1 MLFVVGIRLH
11 ERVQLLTVKSELG
24 YWLWINCFDMKKLHI
39 LIFVACFLLH
49 PLLKGQEIGASQQSK
64 ADSIQKTADDT
75 TYPKLQVKGL
85 FQARYLVSGTK
96 DVDVN
101 GQHHSDGSGTDNNFM
116 VKYMRVQMRAQISKR
131 TEVAVL
137 ANLADFKS
145 DPKTKVLENAYLK
158 YTFSPK
164 LAITV
169 GQFRPW
175 FGIEETYPI
184 DIIKSL
190 DWSNQYLE
198 FGKLG
203 WASFQIGVAATGETT
218 LGEIPFS
225 YSLSVVNG
233 NGKNQV
239 VDNDNGKQYATRL
252 VFGFSKKYGVNL
264 GLNGGIGE
272 VMKKQVHA
280 LGVDLTG
287 NVSFG
292 RRWNLDMQLEAK
304 QAINHNLYYSLEESA
319 RTSKLSDYLVR
330 GIYFLPNLRYEVNYF
345 NLSAFELSCRY
356 EYIDPNYKLHANA
369 RQTYTPMFGLE
380 FLKNYGARIQLG
392 LQLDRYKK
400 QTVNTTEFN
409 KNLFIVQVQ
418 SRF

>member
-1 MLFVVGIRLH
+1 MRKLYIPISVLC
-11 ERVQLLTVKSELG
+11 LLLYTTV
-24 YWLWINCFDMKKLHI
+24 
-39 LIFVACFLLH
+39 
-49 PLLKGQEIGASQQSK
+49 KGQEPGSVEPAK
-64 ADSIQKTADDT
+64 KDSVRQNKEDVA
-75 TYPKLQVKGL
+75 YPKLQVKGL
-85 FQARYLVSGTK
+85 FQARYLVSTTK

-101 GQHHSDGSGTDNNFM
+101 GLHHSDGSGTDNNFM

-203 WASFQIGVAATGETT
+203 WASFQIGMAATGEVN
-218 LGEIPFS
+218 LGDMPFS

-239 VDNDNGKQYATRL
+239 VDNDNGKQYSTRL
-252 VFGFSKKYGVNL
+252 VFGLSKKYGVNL

-272 VMKKQVHA
+272 IMKKQVHA
-280 LGVDLTG
+280 LGVDLSG
-287 NVSFG
+287 NVDFG
-292 RRWNLDMQLEAK
+292 KRWNLDMQLEAK
-304 QAINHNLYYSLEESA
+304 QAINHNLYYALDEES

-330 GIYFLPNLRYEVNYF
+330 GVYFLPNLRYEVNYY

-356 EYIDPNYKLHANA
+356 EYIDPNYKLNANA
-369 RQTYTPMFGLE
+369 RQTFTPMFGLE

-400 QTVNTTEFN
+400 QTQNTNEYN

>member
-1 MLFVVGIRLH
+1 MR
-11 ERVQLLTVKSELG
+11 
-24 YWLWINCFDMKKLHI
+24 KLYI
-39 LIFVACFLLH
+39 PISVLCLLLH
-49 PLLKGQEIGASQQSK
+49 TTVNGQEPGPVEPAKKDSVPQSK
-64 ADSIQKTADDT
+64 GEV
-75 TYPKLQVKGL
+75 TYPKLQIKGL
-85 FQARYLVSGTK
+85 FQARYLVSTTK

-101 GQHHSDGSGTDNNFM
+101 GLHHSDGTGTDNNFM
-116 VKYMRVQMRAQISKR
+116 VKYMRVQMRAQISRR

-203 WASFQIGVAATGETT
+203 WASFQIGMAATGEVN
-218 LGEIPFS
+218 LGDMPFS

-239 VDNDNGKQYATRL
+239 ADNDNGKQYSTRL
-252 VFGFSKKYGVNL
+252 VFGLSKKYGVNL

-280 LGVDLTG
+280 LGVDLSG
-287 NVSFG
+287 NVDFG
-292 RRWNLDMQLEAK
+292 KRWNLDMQLEAK
-304 QAINHNLYYSLEESA
+304 QAINHNLYYALNEEA

-330 GIYFLPNLRYEVNYF
+330 GIYFLPNLRYEVNYY

-356 EYIDPNYKLHANA
+356 EYIDPNYKLNANA
-369 RQTYTPMFGLE
+369 RQTFTPMFGLE

-400 QTVNTTEFN
+400 QTPNTNEYN
-409 KNLFIVQVQ
+409 RNLFIVQVQ

>member
-1 MLFVVGIRLH
+1 MRKLYVLISVLYI
-11 ERVQLLTVKSELG
+11 LLCPTV
-24 YWLWINCFDMKKLHI
+24 
-39 LIFVACFLLH
+39 
-49 PLLKGQEIGASQQSK
+49 KGQEPGPVESVKRDSVQQTK
-64 ADSIQKTADDT
+64 GDV
-75 TYPKLQVKGL
+75 TYPKLQIKGL
-85 FQARYLVSGTK
+85 FQARYLISTTK

-101 GQHHSDGSGTDNNFM
+101 GLHHSDGSGTDNNFM

-203 WASFQIGVAATGETT
+203 WASFQIGMAATGEVN
-218 LGEIPFS
+218 LGDMPFS
-225 YSLSVVNG
+225 YSFSVVNG

-239 VDNDNGKQYATRL
+239 VDNDNGKQYSTRL
-252 VFGFSKKYGVNL
+252 VFGLSKKYGVNL

-272 VMKKQVHA
+272 VVKKQVHA
-280 LGVDLTG
+280 LGVDLSG
-287 NVSFG
+287 NIDFG
-292 RRWNLDMQLEAK
+292 KRWNLDMQLEAK
-304 QAINHNLYYSLEESA
+304 QAINHNLYYALDESA
-319 RTSKLSDYLVR
+319 RTSKLSDYLIR
-330 GIYFLPNLRYEVNYF
+330 GIYFLPNLRYEVNYY

-356 EYIDPNYKLHANA
+356 EYIDPNYKLNANA
-369 RQTYTPMFGLE
+369 RQTFTPMFGLE

-400 QTVNTTEFN
+400 QTQNTNEYN

>member
-1 MLFVVGIRLH
+1 MRKFYIP
-11 ERVQLLTVKSELG
+11 
-24 YWLWINCFDMKKLHI
+24 
-39 LIFVACFLLH
+39 IFVLCLLLH
-49 PLLKGQEIGASQQSK
+49 TTVHGQEPGSVEPAKKDSLQQSK
-64 ADSIQKTADDT
+64 GEV
-75 TYPKLQVKGL
+75 TYPKLQIKGL
-85 FQARYLVSGTK
+85 FQARYLVSTTK

-101 GQHHSDGSGTDNNFM
+101 GLHHNDGTGTDNNFM

-203 WASFQIGVAATGETT
+203 WASFQIGMAATGEVN
-218 LGEIPFS
+218 LGDMPFS

-239 VDNDNGKQYATRL
+239 ADNDNGKQYSTRL
-252 VFGFSKKYGVNL
+252 VFGLSKKYSVNL

-280 LGVDLTG
+280 LGVDLSG
-287 NVSFG
+287 NVDFG
-292 RRWNLDMQLEAK
+292 MRWNLDMQLEAK
-304 QAINHNLYYSLEESA
+304 QAINHNLYYTQNEEA

-330 GIYFLPNLRYEVNYF
+330 GIYFLPNLRYEVNYY

-356 EYIDPNYKLHANA
+356 EYIDPNYKLNANG

-392 LQLDRYKK
+392 LQLDRYRK
-400 QTVNTTEFN
+400 QTPNTKEYN
-409 KNLFIVQVQ
+409 RNLFIVQVQ

>member
-1 MLFVVGIRLH
+1 MRKLYVLISVLYI
-11 ERVQLLTVKSELG
+11 LLCPTV
-24 YWLWINCFDMKKLHI
+24 
-39 LIFVACFLLH
+39 
-49 PLLKGQEIGASQQSK
+49 KGQEPGPVESVKRDSVQQTK
-64 ADSIQKTADDT
+64 GDA
-75 TYPKLQVKGL
+75 TYPKLQIKGL
-85 FQARYLVSGTK
+85 FQARYLISTTK

-101 GQHHSDGSGTDNNFM
+101 GLHHSDGSGTDNNFM

-203 WASFQIGVAATGETT
+203 WASFQIGMAATGEVN
-218 LGEIPFS
+218 LGDMPFS
-225 YSLSVVNG
+225 YSFSVVNG

-239 VDNDNGKQYATRL
+239 VDNDNGKQYSTRL
-252 VFGFSKKYGVNL
+252 VFGLSKKYGVNL

-272 VMKKQVHA
+272 VVKKQVHA
-280 LGVDLTG
+280 LGVDLSG
-287 NVSFG
+287 NIDFG
-292 RRWNLDMQLEAK
+292 KRWNLDMQLEAK
-304 QAINHNLYYSLEESA
+304 QAINHNLYYALDESA
-319 RTSKLSDYLVR
+319 RTSKLSDYLIR
-330 GIYFLPNLRYEVNYF
+330 GIYFLPNLRYEVNYY

-356 EYIDPNYKLHANA
+356 EYIDPNYKLNANA
-369 RQTYTPMFGLE
+369 RQTFTPMFGLE

-400 QTVNTTEFN
+400 QTQNTNEYN